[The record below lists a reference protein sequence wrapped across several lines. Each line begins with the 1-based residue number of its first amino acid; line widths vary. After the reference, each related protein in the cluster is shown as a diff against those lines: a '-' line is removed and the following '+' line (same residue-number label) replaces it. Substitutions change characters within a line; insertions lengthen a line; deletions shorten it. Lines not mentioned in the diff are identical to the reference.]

1 MVGFAPD
8 ELTRA
13 MDGWLQSRDVA
24 RGRDGALASMLR
36 DQAYLGRTMAWDEK
50 LEAAVSAAGN
60 DAIVAAFR
68 AAIDPAA
75 MSLVR
80 AGDFAKSAAEEKP
93 AEKDHASR

>member
-1 MVGFAPD
+1 
-8 ELTRA
+8 
-13 MDGWLQSRDVA
+13 
-24 RGRDGALASMLR
+24 
-36 DQAYLGRTMAWDEK
+36 
-50 LEAAVSAAGN
+50 
-60 DAIVAAFR
+60 VAAFR